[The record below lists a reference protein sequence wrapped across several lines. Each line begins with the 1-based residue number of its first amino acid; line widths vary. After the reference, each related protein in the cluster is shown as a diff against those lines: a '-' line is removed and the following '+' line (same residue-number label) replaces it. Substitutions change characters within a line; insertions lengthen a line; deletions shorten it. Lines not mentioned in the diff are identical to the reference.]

1 MTLECIA
8 DSFLGD
14 IPNLKQHQRSSV
26 IEHPTRND
34 DGDNDREDE
43 RSGTYSDRLVLGPSG
58 KKLAVWTKAHASNI
72 QIVGV
77 ICRFIDQDAV
87 QRRQSVLGVP
97 PTNLR

>member
-1 MTLECIA
+1 MALECVA

-14 IPNLKQHQRSSV
+14 IPNLKQHQRSFI

-34 DGDNDREDE
+34 DGDNDQDE
-43 RSGTYSDRLVLGPSG
+43 RSVTHPDRLVLGSSG
-58 KKLAVWTKAHASNI
+58 EKLAVWTKAHASNI